1 MRVALAKLYQNT
13 GRIADVGAV
22 LEPALKRLYPTLEF
36 DEIAEAQA
44 PLATLT

>member
-22 LEPALKRLYPTLEF
+22 LEPALKGFTQPWNS
-36 DEIAEAQA
+36 
-44 PLATLT
+44 PK